1 MARRSSA
8 DLWLAGGLIAAA
20 VYFFSGYF
28 TTVRFERERI
38 EVQVRRGAVRVS
50 GLYEYRNRSWLP
62 AVLTLGVPFP
72 VDQAHPAPTFLL
84 LTEAVQGGEPGLIP
98 YTSRGGEV
106 RFRLFF
112 RPQEVKRVRLEYEQP
127 ARLPNGRYLLTT
139 TRAWRRPIDSAS
151 FTLLLPR
158 CYALAASNYPLTA
171 VSAPGPRAAFSF
183 SRGQF
188 DPRHDWEFAWD
199 ERQPCAPAQQAR
211 LGQARVGPGGSL

>member
-38 EVQVRRGAVRVS
+38 EVQVGRGAVRVS

-72 VDQAHPAPTFLL
+72 VDQAHPAPAFLL
-84 LTEAVQGGEPGLIP
+84 LTEAVQGGKPALIP

-112 RPQEVKRVRLEYEQP
+112 RPQKEHKENQ
-127 ARLPNGRYLLTT
+127 GG
-139 TRAWRRPIDSAS
+139 DSS
-151 FTLLLPR
+151 CTWCSLCL
-158 CYALAASNYPLTA
+158 
-171 VSAPGPRAAFSF
+171 
-183 SRGQF
+183 RG
-188 DPRHDWEFAWD
+188 EFA
-199 ERQPCAPAQQAR
+199 
-211 LGQARVGPGGSL
+211 SL

>member
-38 EVQVRRGAVRVS
+38 EVQVGRGAVRVS

-72 VDQAHPAPTFLL
+72 VDHAHPPPAFVL
-84 LTEAVQGGEPGLIP
+84 LTEAVDGGEPALIP
-98 YTSRGGEV
+98 FTSRGGEV

-112 RPQEVKRVRLEYEQP
+112 RPQEVKRVGLEYEQP

-139 TRAWRRPIDSAS
+139 TRTWRRPIEDAS
-151 FTLLLPR
+151 FTLWLPR
-158 CYALAASNYPLTA
+158 CFLLAGSNYPLTA
-171 VSAPGPRAAFSF
+171 VSAPGRRAAFSF
-183 SRGQF
+183 SRTQF
-188 DPRHDWEFAWD
+188 DPDRDWEFAWE
-199 ERQPCAPAQQAR
+199 ERQPCAPVRQAR
-211 LGQARVGPGGSL
+211 FGQARFEQGGAP

>member
-1 MARRSSA
+1 MGRRSSA
-8 DLWLAGGLIAAA
+8 DLWLAGGLIVVA

-38 EVQVRRGAVRVS
+38 QVQVGRGAVRIS

-72 VDQAHPAPTFLL
+72 ADQAHPAPAFPL
-84 LTEAVQGGEPGLIP
+84 LTEAVDGGGPVLIP

-139 TRAWRRPIDSAS
+139 TRAWRRPIEDAS

-171 VSAPGPRAAFSF
+171 LSAPGGRAAFSF
-183 SRGQF
+183 SRDQF
-188 DPRHDWEFAWD
+188 YPDRDWEFAWE
-199 ERQPCAPAQQAR
+199 ERQPCVPAQQAR
-211 LGQARVGPGGSL
+211 FGQARLGQGGLS